1 MNVRNKSRGSVLL
14 LVVVLAVSLAA
25 VAAQADSDAP
35 SAASVRHRV
44 VAIVVEGNSAVSEDE
59 ILEALAVE
67 VGDMISENEARERA
81 SAVLEIGKLSNAV
94 PRLEPASG
102 GRKLVLTVHEYP
114 KIKGYEFSG
123 NTVLSDEQLASMVSL
138 KPGEV
143 LDTKVLDSDL
153 AAILAAYEEE
163 GYSAELAGV
172 SLTSDARVSVELV
185 EHRLGK
191 VIIEGNSK
199 TKLEVIERELELV
212 SGELVN
218 FGRIREGVTRVFKL
232 GIFSEVLPSLEPAS
246 EKGVLDLRLKLTEA
260 KTGSFAAGVGYNSA
274 DGFLGYLEA
283 ADNNFLGMNYKVAA
297 SLEVGKDTQNY
308 SLSFANPWLDDR
320 RTSLQVA
327 LYSRNGHRDGF
338 VESRRGGDLAV
349 GRPLTDTTR
358 ADVTLKVEE
367 VHNTW
372 TGQAPPGVT
381 AGGATRSVGLRV
393 LNDTRDSAMDPRT
406 GGTLKGS
413 TEFAGG
419 ILGGD
424 YDFSK
429 YEFQATRFVD
439 VKDNQTIG
447 LRLGYGTSVGQV
459 PIHEQYEVGGSE
471 TVRGYR
477 YREFMGTGMIY
488 GNVEY
493 RYRINDTVQAVAFA
507 DIGDAWTDG
516 KLIKLSDLKTGLGV
530 GVRIMTPI
538 GVIRL
543 DYGMGREGG
552 HTYFSL
558 GQTF

>member
-1 MNVRNKSRGSVLL
+1 MSVRNKSRGSVLL

-44 VAIVVEGNSAVSEDE
+44 VALEVEGNSAVSEDE
-59 ILEALAVE
+59 ILTALGVE
-67 VGDMISENEARERA
+67 IGDMISENDARERA
-81 SAVLEIGKLSNAV
+81 SAVLGLGKLSNAV
-94 PRLEPASG
+94 PRLEPAAG

-123 NTVLSDEQLASMVSL
+123 NTVLSDEQLGSIVSL
-138 KPGEV
+138 EPGEV

-153 AAILAAYEEE
+153 AAILAAYEQE

-199 TKLEVIERELELV
+199 TKLEVVERELELT

-218 FGRIREGVTRVFKL
+218 FERIREGVTRVFKM
-232 GIFSEVLPSLEPAS
+232 GIFSEVVPSLEPAS
-246 EKGVLDLRLKLTEA
+246 DKGVLDLRLKLTEA
-260 KTGSFAAGVGYNSA
+260 KTGSFAAGIGYNSA

-283 ADNNFLGMNYKVAA
+283 ADNNFLGMNYKLAG

-308 SLSFANPWLDDR
+308 SLSFANPWMDDR

-327 LYSRNGHRDGF
+327 LYSRSGRRDGYD
-338 VESRRGGDLAV
+338 EWRRGGDLAV

-367 VHNTW
+367 VRNTW
-372 TGQAPPGVT
+372 AGQAPPGVT

-393 LNDTRDSAMDPRT
+393 LNDTRDNPMDSRK
-406 GGTLKGS
+406 GGVLKGS
-413 TEFAGG
+413 AEFAGG
-419 ILGGD
+419 LLGGD

-429 YEFQATRFVD
+429 YEFQATRFVE
-439 VKDNQTIG
+439 VKANQTIG

-471 TVRGYR
+471 TVRGYG
-477 YREFMGTGMIY
+477 YREFTGTGMVY

-493 RYRINDTVQAVAFA
+493 RYRVNDTVQAVAFA
-507 DIGDAWTDG
+507 DVGDAWTDG